1 MMQHQYPFCVLY
13 FEMNSELLDVNVHP
27 TKMELRFSQ
36 NEEIYRSLFE
46 IIRNTIS
53 HRDFIP
59 EVPVTEEKK
68 EMIPPVPKH
77 TPEPFEIRRRGQDA
91 FLKNETD
98 QCQSIDCAG
107 RKLICKAACS
117 RSGNKY
123 FQRANSR
130 DKF

>member
-91 FLKNETD
+91 FFEKD
-98 QCQSIDCAG
+98 
-107 RKLICKAACS
+107 RKS
-117 RSGNKY
+117 VV
-123 FQRANSR
+123 
-130 DKF
+130 